1 MMFRWSLVPLR
12 VAAVGF
18 ALAAST
24 LLSGHVQAQESA
36 PSTLKVFHLK
46 NASADDAGQL
56 VVQVLGDSLRMAV
69 DERTNSLIVQGG
81 DESLQQMEQLL
92 MELDSQPAKAA
103 PPSAT
108 QLPPVQVRI
117 FWLLSE
123 GANGAPPEGLKP
135 VLEEMKELGI
145 ENLRLAGQMSVNVSG
160 AGRPV
165 LIRSRPM
172 IGQEEC
178 LLEFEGQV
186 RTGNSG
192 RPLMEARISCKAG
205 DGEGTAEIAALDST
219 IDAPLNQF
227 IVLGTTTAGGANSV
241 FVMQLVPKDKQ
252 EPKTIERD
260 PGR

>member
-36 PSTLKVFHLK
+36 PSTLRVFHLK

-123 GANGAPPEGLKP
+123 GANGAPPEGRFADLKYLEP
-135 VLEEMKELGI
+135 VRDYRARHASTMLTFDAVVDAISQIEKKRAAEMK
-145 ENLRLAGQMSVNVSG
+145 A
-160 AGRPV
+160 
-165 LIRSRPM
+165 
-172 IGQEEC
+172 
-178 LLEFEGQV
+178 
-186 RTGNSG
+186 
-192 RPLMEARISCKAG
+192 
-205 DGEGTAEIAALDST
+205 AE
-219 IDAPLNQF
+219 
-227 IVLGTTTAGGANSV
+227 
-241 FVMQLVPKDKQ
+241 
-252 EPKTIERD
+252 
-260 PGR
+260 